1 MTEHTPLSADV
12 SAADDEPLPW
22 ELDAPALSAEASAK
36 ADAPPDPDARRPR
49 HDAFTDARKCVFLRA
64 LVKTGCVLDACRA
77 TGVSAKT
84 VYRHQESDPRFAAN
98 CRTALRM
105 SATPLELTAWQ
116 RAVEGVDREFA
127 CGGQV
132 HVRRIYSDSLL
143 RLLLQGS
150 NPKKY
155 GQRPG
160 FTRKQLV
167 KAERRQIRREVEAEF
182 RPGGKYAP
190 RTRSFDE
197 VKQSILTK
205 LSAIDR
211 HRAAERHATG
221 WTQTPDGHWLPP
233 GYGWTGPGDPPA
245 GEDGDTAEMPPG
257 ESM

>member
-1 MTEHTPLSADV
+1 MTEHADRAAPDGVPFPL
-12 SAADDEPLPW
+12 E
-22 ELDAPALSAEASAK
+22 AEADSPAETP
-36 ADAPPDPDARRPR
+36 AQPDGRRQR
-49 HDAFTDARKCVFLRA
+49 HDAFTEARKCVFLKA
-64 LVKTGCVLDACRA
+64 LAKSGCVLDACRA

-84 VYRHQESDPRFAAN
+84 VYRHQESDKRFAAH
-98 CRTALRM
+98 CRTALAM

-116 RAVEGVDREFA
+116 RAVEGVEREFA

-132 HVRRIYSDSLL
+132 YTRRIYSDSLL

-155 GQRPG
+155 GARPG
-160 FTRKQLV
+160 FTRKQLL

-190 RTRSFDE
+190 RVRSLDE

-205 LSAIDR
+205 LAAIDR
-211 HRAAERHATG
+211 QRSATRSAEG

-233 GYGWTGPGDPPA
+233 GYAWAGLPEGWCPPA
-245 GEDGDTAEMPPG
+245 AAFPAAMPPG
-257 ESM
+257 DSV